1 MFAFKLVTPPSP
13 EIIRIIAP
21 LITGVRH
28 ERMLV
33 KGDINEPKS
42 EV

>member
-1 MFAFKLVTPPSP
+1 MLALKLSPPP